1 MTDRTLFVAA
11 SSLDHR
17 QRKNMSRMLRGNGN
31 GRFMLTDEVNA
42 DVSMLDMDVPGA
54 EKIWEKFRKQ
64 YPQRSA
70 ILLSSYPVQKE
81 NALFVKK
88 PININDLLTVLEQKR
103 AELGKGGQAPSIS
116 IDKRQK
122 YEASNQIAGG
132 VQQQTKSTLKNRPKN
147 DDKYI
152 QQYCGMRGDVN
163 PHNPKEYHQ
172 IFYDPNK
179 YLLSVVLK
187 GGELARTKEVAVRI
201 DIDSKPIIISPG
213 ATVIL
218 YTISEHMLR
227 SLCLVP
233 VETTTITLKEL
244 QIEEYIKLK
253 KRAYQE
259 RKLYSYDAFCWNM
272 VLWSSRGRLPEE
284 TDPNAPV
291 YIRYWPNLT
300 RMTLTPHAMRIVA
313 LWRKQPRSLFNTA
326 EELKIPQRY
335 VFALYTA
342 AHALNLAGMSRR
354 AVDFTFVPERIQ
366 ASRYRT
372 LYLRLLN
379 RLRAKQ

>member
-1 MTDRTLFVAA
+1 
-11 SSLDHR
+11 
-17 QRKNMSRMLRGNGN
+17 MSVLLQGNGK
-31 GRFMLTDEVNA
+31 GRYMLTDDVNA
-42 DVSMLDMDVPGA
+42 DVSMLDMDAPDA

-64 YPQRSA
+64 YPERSA
-70 ILLSSYPVQKE
+70 ILLSSYPVEKE
-81 NALFVKK
+81 NALFIKK
-88 PININDLLTVLEQKR
+88 PIKIDDLLNVLERKR
-103 AELGKGGQAPSIS
+103 TELGKARQAPSIS
-116 IDKRQK
+116 IDHTQK
-122 YEASNQIAGG
+122 YEASIQKVGG
-132 VQQQTKSTLKNRPKN
+132 VRQQPKSTLQNRPK
-147 DDKYI
+147 DDEKYI
-152 QQYCGMRGDVN
+152 QQYCGMREDVN

-172 IFYDPNK
+172 IYYDPNK
-179 YLLSVVLK
+179 YLLSVVPK
-187 GGELARTKEVAVRI
+187 AGELARNKEVAVRI

-213 ATVIL
+213 ATLIL

-233 VETTTITLKEL
+233 VEATTITLKEL
-244 QIEEYIKLK
+244 QIEEFVKLK

-259 RKLYSYDAFCWNM
+259 RKLYPYDSFCWNM

-300 RMTLTPHAMRIVA
+300 RLTLTPHAMRIVA

-335 VFALYTA
+335 VFAFYTA
-342 AHALNLAGMSRR
+342 AQTLNLAGMSRR
-354 AVDFTFVPERIQ
+354 AVDFTFVPEPIQ

-379 RLRAKQ
+379 RLRVKQ